1 MKIKLN
7 DTVKVV
13 LGKDKG
19 RTAKVTKVFPKE
31 NKILVEGVNLYKR
44 HIKGNQGVKSGI
56 YDLPRP
62 LAVSKVMLV
71 CPSCKKETRVGYKL
85 EKETKLRVCRKC
97 NKTIWVT

>member
-97 NKTIWVT
+97 NKTI

>member
-19 RTAKVTKVFPKE
+19 RTGKVTKVFPKE

-62 LAVSKVMLV
+62 LTVSKVMLV

-97 NKTIWVT
+97 NKTI